1 MEFNFPYDINK
12 SYTKSIAYFSMEFA
26 IDQALKIYSGGL
38 GFLAGSHMRSA
49 YDLKQNLVG
58 IGLLWKYGYYDQ
70 VRQGNNE
77 LGVLYQ
83 QKHYP
88 FLKDTGIIL
97 EVLVNH
103 NPVKVKVYY
112 LAPEI
117 FGTAPMFLLSTEH
130 DDNDHLAHTIT
141 HRLYDNNLAT
151 RIAQYIILGVG
162 GVKLMERLKRKVDIY
177 HFNEAHALPAA
188 FYLQRKHKKIENLK
202 KHLVFTTHTPVKAG
216 NENNDP
222 WFLHSMG
229 FFDKMDVAA
238 VENFVG
244 YDQAMFNHSLAAL
257 RMSKKANAVSKKHGE
272 VSNAMWKNHKGI
284 CEITSIT
291 NAQNAHYWT
300 DKELEVFVN
309 QKDKDNYLKRKS
321 KLKKLLFEEVA
332 DQTGKLFDPNV
343 LTIVWARR
351 FAGYKRAS
359 LITRDLDR
367 FTKLMTDKKRPFQ
380 IIFAGKPYPQDEGA
394 IQEFNRLV
402 NMMHHFDNG
411 TVLTGYELRLSA
423 LMKKGSD
430 IWLNNPRVPLEA
442 SGTSG
447 MTAAMNGS
455 INFSTDDGW
464 ILEFAKDGEN
474 SFVIPQADQSA
485 SLEEQDKWDLDHL
498 YDILEKQILPKYY
511 DEQDDWVKMS
521 WRAMKDVK
529 AYFDSGRM
537 AEEYYKKLYK

>member
-1 MEFNFPYDINK
+1 MEFKFPYDINK
-12 SYTKSIAYFSMEFA
+12 SYQKSVAYFSMEFA
-26 IDQALKIYSGGL
+26 IDQALKTFSGGL

-49 YDLKQNLVG
+49 FDLKQNLIG

-77 LGVLYQ
+77 LKVLYQ
-83 QKHYP
+83 EKHYP
-88 FLKDTGIIL
+88 FLKDTKITL

-112 LAPEI
+112 LAPEV
-117 FGTAPMFLLSTEH
+117 FGTAPMFFLSTAH

-151 RIAQYIILGVG
+151 RIAQYIVLGIG
-162 GVKLMERLKRKVDIY
+162 GVKLMEHLHRKVDVY

-188 FYLQRKHKKIENLK
+188 FYLNRKHKKIENLK
-202 KHLVFTTHTPVKAG
+202 KHLVFTTHTPVAAG
-216 NENNDP
+216 NEVNDP

-229 FFDKMDVAA
+229 FFDKLDVAG
-238 VENFVG
+238 VEKFVG
-244 YDQAMFNHSLAAL
+244 YDNGMFNHSLAAL
-257 RMSKKANAVSKKHGE
+257 RLSKMANAVSKKHGE
-272 VSNAMWKNHKGI
+272 VSNAMWKNYEGI

-291 NAQNAHYWT
+291 NAQNSKYWKDT
-300 DKELEVFVN
+300 EIEKTVN
-309 QKDKDNYLKRKS
+309 QNDKTNYLKRKS
-321 KLKKLLFEEVA
+321 KLKKKLFEEVA

-367 FTKLMTDKKRPFQ
+367 FSRLMNDKKRPLQ

-423 LMKKGSD
+423 LLKKGSD

-464 ILEFAKDGEN
+464 ILEFGNEKN

-498 YDILEKQILPKYY
+498 YDILENKILPTYY
-511 DEQDDWVKMS
+511 DRPDDWVKMC
-521 WRAMKDVK
+521 WRAMKDVND
-529 AYFDSGRM
+529 YFDSDRM
-537 AEEYYKKLYK
+537 ADEYYKKLYK

>member
-1 MEFNFPYDINK
+1 MEFKFPYDINNSYKK
-12 SYTKSIAYFSMEFA
+12 SVTYFSMEFA
-26 IDQALKIYSGGL
+26 VDQALKIFSGGL

-49 YDLKQNLVG
+49 YDLKQNVIG

-83 QKHYP
+83 QKHYS
-88 FLKDTGIIL
+88 FLKDTGIVL
-97 EVLVNH
+97 EVRVNH

-112 LAPEI
+112 LAPEV
-117 FGTAPMFLLSTEH
+117 FGTAPMYLLSTEH

-151 RIAQYIILGVG
+151 RIAQYIVLGIG
-162 GVKLMERLKRKVDIY
+162 GVKLMEHLNRKVDVY

-188 FYLQRKHKKIENLK
+188 FYLQRRHKKLENLK

-216 NENNDP
+216 NEVNDP

-229 FFDKMDVAA
+229 YFDKLDVAQ
-238 VENFVG
+238 VDDFVG
-244 YDQAMFNHSLAAL
+244 FDNGMFNHSLAAL
-257 RMSKKANAVSKKHGE
+257 RMSKKANSVSKKHGE
-272 VSNAMWKNHKGI
+272 VSNAMWKGYEGI

-291 NAQNAHYWT
+291 NAQNAKYWT
-300 DKELEVFVN
+300 DEEIKVSVN
-309 QKDKDNYLKRKS
+309 QKDKEAYLKRKK
-321 KLKKLLFEEVA
+321 KLKEALFEEVA
-332 DQTGKLFDPNV
+332 DQSGKLFDPNV

-367 FTKLMTDKKRPFQ
+367 FSKLMTDKKRPFQ

-394 IQEFNRLV
+394 IQEFNRLIH
-402 NMMHHFDNG
+402 MMHHFDNG
-411 TVLTGYELRLSA
+411 TVLTGYELRLSS
-423 LMKKGSD
+423 LLKNGSD
-430 IWLNNPRVPLEA
+430 IWLNNPRIPLEA

-464 ILEFAKDGEN
+464 IMEFAKDGEN
-474 SFVIPQADQSA
+474 SFVIPQANQQS
-485 SLEEQDKWDLDHL
+485 SIEEQDKSDLDHL
-498 YDILEKQILPKYY
+498 YDILENKILPMYY
-511 DEQDDWVKMS
+511 DNQDAWVKMA
-521 WRAMKDVK
+521 WKAMEDVN
-529 AYFDSGRM
+529 AYFDSDRM
-537 AEEYYKKLYK
+537 ADEYYKNLYA